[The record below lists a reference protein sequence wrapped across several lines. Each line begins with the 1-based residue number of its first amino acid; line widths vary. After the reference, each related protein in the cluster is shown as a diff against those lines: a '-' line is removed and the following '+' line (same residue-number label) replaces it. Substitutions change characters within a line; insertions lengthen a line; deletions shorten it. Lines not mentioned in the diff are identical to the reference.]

1 MSIIDSTTHG
11 EEGGPLR
18 VDVLGALE
26 VALDGRR
33 GAVEHDLDVL
43 LAVVVGEAPLDA
55 LVDALSP
62 LPHRL
67 PRDAPV
73 QELVEGDQQV
83 SVLRKKQANDSVAH
97 ERMCFD

>member
-1 MSIIDSTTHG
+1 M
-11 EEGGPLR
+11 
-18 VDVLGALE
+18 
-26 VALDGRR
+26 ALDGRR

-43 LAVVVGEAPLDA
+43 LAVVVGEAPLDG
-55 LVDALSP
+55 LVDALRP

-83 SVLRKKQANDSVAH
+83 RVLRKTKQINDLVALITSS
-97 ERMCFD
+97 